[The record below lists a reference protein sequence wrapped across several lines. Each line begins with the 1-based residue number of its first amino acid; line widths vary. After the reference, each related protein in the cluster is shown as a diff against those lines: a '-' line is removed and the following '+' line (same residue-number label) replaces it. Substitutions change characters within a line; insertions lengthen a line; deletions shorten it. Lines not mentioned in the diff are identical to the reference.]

1 MDEIASLL
9 GRHGYLPH
17 GYCFTWQ
24 PGLLWAMVVSDALIA
39 LAYFSIPLALWR
51 FALKR
56 RDTSLHGMVTLFGA
70 FIFACGLTH
79 VMDVWT
85 IWQPDYGLQA
95 IGKIVTAVIS
105 VGTAI
110 LLWKLIPKALTIP
123 SVSQLTAVIASLEAE
138 AAQRRAAENNLADT
152 QEALFITL
160 ASIDAGF
167 IATDRQGRVTRVNKT
182 AEAATG
188 WTQAEAQGRS
198 YWEVFVPQ
206 ERPAGYTDSNPVDV
220 LISQG
225 GSIEQV
231 HHLNLISRT
240 GQKIPIECQASL
252 IRSPQGTERGMAVVF
267 RDMTKLYEAHAE
279 SNRLAAIVESSHDAI
294 ISKTL
299 DGRITSWNKAAQAIF
314 GYTAAEAIGQPI
326 QMLLPPD
333 RALEEMR
340 ILFRISMGQGIPA
353 FDTVRRRKDGSLVEV
368 SVTISP
374 IRDAQGHVIG
384 ASKIARDI
392 TEQKQAEALR
402 AQGEQLAAEN
412 RQIQEASRLKSE
424 FLANMSHELRTP
436 LNAVIGFADL
446 LQTGAVPVGS
456 PKYAAFLGHIST
468 SGRHLLQL
476 INDVLDL
483 SKVEAGKF
491 EFHPEALHLPTLI
504 REVCDILE
512 ASASKQQVRIHTE
525 LDPEVANLVLDP
537 ARLRQVLYNYLSN
550 AIKFTPGGG
559 LVTIRAL
566 PQGPDHVRIEVE
578 DTGIGIAAED
588 LPRLFTEFQQL
599 ESVYTK
605 KHAGTGLGLALTRRL
620 VTAQGGHVG
629 VRSTPG
635 QGSVFH
641 LILPRVQVTRQDA
654 HDNHSVLLIHDA
666 SQEQAHIRNALR
678 DAGFLVD
685 AATTGEQALACVQQ
699 RPYDAITLALR
710 LPGHDGLNV
719 LGQIRRQGLSQSTP
733 VVAMTMPSP
742 PHGTAN
748 FQIADVLFKPIETLQ
763 VGVALKQIGLGQQA
777 GGRVMV
783 IDDDPTAL
791 ALMQATLQ
799 HLGLESIC
807 MDDARQAMQTLD
819 QHQPDAII
827 LDLMMPEFDGFATLD
842 ALRRMP
848 RWRHTPVFIWT
859 SMILSDEE
867 FALLAKSAQ
876 AILNKGGGTLQAL
889 LDDLRRWRP
898 VRHTDKARTD
908 AS

>member
-9 GRHGYLPH
+9 GRQGYLPH
-17 GYCFTWQ
+17 GYCFNWQ
-24 PGLLWAMVVSDALIA
+24 PGLLWSMVVSDALIA

-56 RDTSLHGMVTLFGA
+56 RDTSLHGLITLFGA

-79 VMDVWT
+79 LMDVWT
-85 IWQPDYGLQA
+85 IWQPVYGLQA
-95 IGKIVTAVIS
+95 LGKIVTAVIS

-110 LLWKLIPKALTIP
+110 LLWRLVPKALTIP
-123 SVSQLTAVIASLEAE
+123 SVSQLTSVIASLEAE
-138 AAQRRAAENNLADT
+138 AAHRQAAENSLADT

-167 IATDRQGRVTRVNKT
+167 IATDRHGRVTRLNKT
-182 AEAATG
+182 AEAVTG

-206 ERPAGYTDSNPVDV
+206 ERPAGYTDRNPVDV
-220 LISQG
+220 LISLG
-225 GSIEQV
+225 SSIEQV
-231 HHLNLISRT
+231 HHFNLISRT

-252 IRSPQGTERGMAVVF
+252 IRSPEGLERGMAVVF
-267 RDMTKLYEAHAE
+267 RDMTRLYEAHAE
-279 SNRLAAIVESSHDAI
+279 GNRLAALVESSHDAI

-299 DGRITSWNKAAQAIF
+299 EGRITSWNKAAQTIF

-333 RALEEMR
+333 RALEEMG
-340 ILFRISMGQGIPA
+340 ILFRISMGQRIPA
-353 FDTVRRRKDGSLVEV
+353 FETVRRRKDGSLVDV

-446 LQTGAVPVGS
+446 LRTGAVPVDS

-504 REVCDILE
+504 KEVCDILE
-512 ASASKQQVRIHTE
+512 ASASKQQVSIHTE
-525 LDPEVANLVLDP
+525 LDPEVADLVLDP

-550 AIKFTPGGG
+550 AIKFTPAGG

-566 PQGPDHVRIEVE
+566 PQGPAHVRIEVE

-641 LILPRVQVTRQDA
+641 LILPRTQAVWPDA
-654 HDNHSVLLIHDA
+654 PHKRSVLLIHHA
-666 SQEQAHIRNALR
+666 SQEQAHIRHALL
-678 DAGFLVD
+678 DAGFHVD
-685 AATTGEQALACVQQ
+685 AVTTGEQALACAQQ

-710 LPGHDGLNV
+710 LPGHDGLGV
-719 LGQIRRQGLSQSTP
+719 LGQIRRQGPSQRTP
-733 VVAMTMPSP
+733 VVAMSMPSP
-742 PHGTAN
+742 PHGAAN
-748 FQIADVLFKPIETLQ
+748 FQIADVLFKPIEATQ
-763 VGVALKQIGLGQQA
+763 VGMALKQIGLGQEP

-783 IDDDPTAL
+783 IDDDPAAL
-791 ALMQATLQ
+791 ALMQATLR
-799 HLGLESIC
+799 HLGLEVIC
-807 MDDARQAMQTLD
+807 QQDARAALQALD

-827 LDLMMPEFDGFATLD
+827 LDLMMPEFDGFAVLD

-848 RWRHTPVFIWT
+848 RWRDTPVFIWT

-867 FALLAKSAQ
+867 FALLARSAQ
-876 AILNKGGGTLQAL
+876 AIINKGGGTLQAL

-898 VRHTDKARTD
+898 VQHIDKTRTD